1 MMSAIDSDLFNWI
14 ILPSLIFFA
23 RVTDVS
29 IGTLRITYIT
39 RGKKR
44 LAAILGF
51 IEVLIW
57 LLAIRQIFNNLNNF
71 VCYLTYA
78 GGFASGSFLGMWLE
92 HKLAVGMQVI
102 RIITRKDASQLIEK
116 LRANGYGV
124 TIIDGEGVTGHV
136 NIIFSIIQRK
146 DLPEI
151 RTMIKRFNPRSFFS
165 VEDVRMATEGIFP
178 NNGLK
183 HSTKFWKLMKFA
195 RKGK

>member
-1 MMSAIDSDLFNWI
+1 MSAIDSDLFNYI
-14 ILPSLIFFA
+14 ILPVLIFFA

-57 LLAIRQIFNNLNNF
+57 LIAIRQIFNNLNNF

-78 GGFASGSFLGMWLE
+78 GGFATGSYLGMWIE
-92 HKLAVGMQVI
+92 HKLAIGMQVV
-102 RIITRKDASQLIEK
+102 RIITRQDAHRLIEK
-116 LRANGYGV
+116 LKADGYGV
-124 TIIDGEGVTGHV
+124 TVIDGEGVTGHV
-136 NIIFSIIQRK
+136 KIIFTVIQRK
-146 DLPEI
+146 DLHEI
-151 RTMIKRFNPRSFFS
+151 TAMIKRFNPKAFFS
-165 VEDVRMATEGIFP
+165 VEDVRMAAAGIFP
-178 NNGLK
+178 NNGPR
-183 HSTKFWKLMKFA
+183 HSTGFWKLMKFV

>member
-151 RTMIKRFNPRSFFS
+151 RTMIKRFNPRAFFS